1 MKADIKRVEVWAA
14 GIKDRPGELA
24 KKLEA
29 LAQAGARLEFLI
41 ARRRPEKPG
50 QGVVFVAP
58 IKTGRQTAAAK
69 KAGFKKTKSLFA
81 LRLGAADK
89 AGLGAAIAK
98 KIAEAGINIRGLS
111 AVAVAKRAVFYF
123 AFDSAADVNK
133 AARNLKQI

>member
-1 MKADIKRVEVWAA
+1 MKADIKRIDVWIA
-14 GIKDRPGELA
+14 GIKDKPGALA

-29 LAQAGARLEFLI
+29 LAKAGARLEFLL

-50 QGVVFVAP
+50 QGVVFAAP
-58 IKTGRQTAAAK
+58 IKTGKQTAAAK
-69 KAGFKKTKSLFA
+69 KAGFKKTKALFA
-81 LRLGAADK
+81 LRLATADK

-111 AVAVAKRAVFYF
+111 AVAVGKRAVFYL

>member
-1 MKADIKRVEVWAA
+1 MKADIKRIDVWAA
-14 GIKDRPGELA
+14 GVKDRPGALA

-29 LAQAGARLEFLI
+29 LAKAGARLEFLI

-50 QGVVFVAP
+50 QGVVFAAP
-58 IKTGRQTAAAK
+58 LRTGKQTAAAK
-69 KAGFKKTKSLFA
+69 KAGFKKTASLFA
-81 LRLGAADK
+81 LRLAAADK
-89 AGLGAAIAK
+89 AGLGAAITK

-111 AVAVAKRAVFYF
+111 AVAVGKRAVFYF